1 MSDEPRAQ
9 TAPVGMTRAH
19 SSSRLTRK
27 TLRRLTKIPAH
38 KLRGESRTVTLSSGG
53 GDMRQKLAALMEPA
67 PQAPKADDDQLVVE
81 EPANERRKKFL
92 TMSNLKRVFRAL
104 DLGDDGYIDTEELYE
119 AQKKLGGRLS
129 RHEVEDIIWEVDDDM
144 DGRLSMNDY
153 LTTYRRSQSDEEGF
167 EPRRF
172 FSIVE
177 FLLMDRDCSG
187 EITIDE
193 AMTTLF
199 ERQGAHNLGDVTK
212 EFFRA
217 VGAAEGEE
225 PPPGT
230 TISFAT
236 YYSKIGCAKPLVPSM
251 VDLRRSF
258 STKLRIAEGKGEA
271 PKLRPS
277 ASVNSLPRILQ
288 PLPPHHAPSKAR
300 SKSPPRT
307 RPSTVDIGVFSSGA
321 RGRGLGSPGSTGSG
335 GTPKKSSL
343 LANMRR
349 TQSGGVAPL
358 QPIQATSGLAASSL
372 SSINY
377 SASKVTVVKEQAAAA
392 LGVGRRS
399 SGLRPAFA

>member
-271 PKLRPS
+271 PKLRPPR
-277 ASVNSLPRILQ
+277 ASTPSRASSSRCRRT
-288 PLPPHHAPSKAR
+288 APSKAR
-300 SKSPPRT
+300 KSPPRT
-307 RPSTVDIGVFSSGA
+307 RPSTVDIGVFSSGG
-321 RGRGLGSPGSTGSG
+321 RGRGLGSRAAPAAVAR
-335 GTPKKSSL
+335 P
-343 LANMRR
+343 RR
-349 TQSGGVAPL
+349 
-358 QPIQATSGLAASSL
+358 AASSP
-372 SSINY
+372 
-377 SASKVTVVKEQAAAA
+377 TCAARSRAVSRRCSRS
-392 LGVGRRS
+392 GDERPRRRRS
-399 SGLRPAFA
+399 RVSTTRRAR